1 MSMAFLNHIP
11 YMGIFAILVI
21 YTRVGYSS
29 RENKKGPSGL
39 YPDNP
44 LTDEKGHPGGQCFR
58 NPESVPYSDGSEEM
72 TQDKSGRKD
81 NDQVSAERDDQ

>member
-1 MSMAFLNHIP
+1 
-11 YMGIFAILVI
+11 MGIFAILVI

-44 LTDEKGHPGGQCFR
+44 LTDEKGYPGGQCFR

-72 TQDKSGRKD
+72 TQYKSGRKD
-81 NDQVSAERDDQ
+81 NDQVPAERDDQ